1 MIGVVIPA
9 HNEEKHITDCLT
21 SVVHAAKH
29 PGLRRQLVTLLGL
42 TLKGSALASFGRRRA
57 L

>member
-29 PGLRRQLVTLLGL
+29 PGLRRQLVTVLGL